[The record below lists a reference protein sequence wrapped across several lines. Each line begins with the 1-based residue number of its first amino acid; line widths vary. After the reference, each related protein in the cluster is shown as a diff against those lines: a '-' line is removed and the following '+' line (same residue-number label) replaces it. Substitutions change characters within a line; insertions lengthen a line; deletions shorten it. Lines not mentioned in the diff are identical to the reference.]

1 MGKIAVKKCCKK
13 VALGKPKTGS
23 SNCCG
28 KKRFK
33 KVRKEILFF
42 ILHEICHHQYSITYN
57 FFKVENLACKSLC
70 CKSKSAETSDEE
82 IDSCCS
88 NKKGENTSQ

>member
-13 VALGKPKTGS
+13 VALGKPKTAS

-33 KVRKEILFF
+33 KVRKDTLFYF
-42 ILHEICHHQYSITYN
+42 VGTSTDPSTLCLTPS
-57 FFKVENLACKSLC
+57 KSLNIC
-70 CKSKSAETSDEE
+70 FDHR
-82 IDSCCS
+82 
-88 NKKGENTSQ
+88 NLR

>member
-13 VALGKPKTGS
+13 VALGKPKTAS

-33 KVRKEILFF
+33 KVRKNIFL
-42 ILHEICHHQYSITYN
+42 LEICHQHYSITYK

-70 CKSKSAETSDEE
+70 CKSKSAEISDEE
-82 IDSCCS
+82 NESCCS